1 MNKMNLTFSILSS
14 IFLISS
20 CAPQENETTS
30 QPTTI
35 SISES
40 TYSPKD
46 INTYKTVVTFTIV
59 SPKPD
64 GTYSYYIS
72 TIDGIGFD
80 FLWAASEKPIPLT
93 PGDYLE
99 ITHTGEIY
107 CDAIFPPECL
117 IDEGELLSVKKV
129 EHMTEQYQYRI
140 IDGVGTFVSE
150 NSTCTYKRDEFY
162 LVIGKGALP
171 FKNLKDGDYLTGYY
185 SPVED
190 KYDENRKV
198 IHNIVAFYKDEE

>member
-1 MNKMNLTFSILSS
+1 MNKFKLTTCVFMSL
-14 IFLISS
+14 FLTAS

-72 TIDGIGFD
+72 TIDGMRFD
-80 FLWAASEKPIPLT
+80 FLWNASEEPIPLT

-107 CDAIFPPECL
+107 CDAIFHPDCL
-117 IDEGELLSVKKV
+117 IYEGELLSVKKV
-129 EHMTEQYQYRI
+129 EHAIEQYQYRI

-150 NSTCTYKRDEFY
+150 NSTCTYKREEFY

-171 FKNLKDGDYLTGYY
+171 FEKLKDGDYLTGYY

-190 KYDENRKV
+190 KYDENGKV
-198 IHNIVAFYKDEE
+198 IHNIVAFYKED